1 MAVDNRMVLLTSVNA
16 SKDQDDLNTA
26 GLLIGEL
33 ALNANTGV
41 LFAGGDPGGAA
52 GAAPGSAVANA
63 ADILGIKL
71 SAASTAQALGTGDS
85 PSFAGLTSTG
95 TFTHDSVG
103 ISAIQTSSESFADN
117 NTSLMTSAAI
127 LDKIQAESGTATNAT
142 NSSHVL
148 VTDNENTNEENLI
161 TFVEDATDS
170 TGNVGLE
177 MDGNLTYNP
186 SAGRLTA
193 TAFAGALTG
202 NVTGNASGS
211 SGSCTGNAAT
221 ATKLAATKTIA
232 GVAFDGSSN
241 ISLNNNAITNGAGY
255 VTANDD
261 VSAANLLTRLAA
273 YTGDDTVIIGDAGDD
288 CTVQIR
294 GTLQVDGATTTI
306 NSTTMTVDDKNIVL
320 ASGAANDAAAD
331 GAGITIDGAD
341 ATLLY
346 EATGDQF
353 EFNKEVNASAG
364 FVGNLTGNVTGNVT
378 GNTSGSSG
386 SCTGNAATASVAT
399 TVTITDNENTNEN
412 NALIF
417 TAGGDTDGGN
427 LGLES
432 DGTCT
437 YNPSTGKITATG
449 FIGTLTGNV
458 TGNTS
463 GSSGSCTGN
472 AATATALATGRTFL
486 TDLGETNAS
495 AAFDGTG
502 NISDIGV
509 TGTLVVGNGGTGAT
523 SLTDGGILLGSG
535 TGAITAMAVLA
546 DGEMIVGD
554 GTTDPVAESGATLR
568 TSIGVGTGNSPQ
580 FTGVNLGHASDTT
593 LTRSAAGKLAVE
605 GVDVCLLTGAQTLAA
620 KTISGGT
627 F

>member
-52 GAAPGSAVANA
+52 GAAAGSAVANA
-63 ADILGIKL
+63 ADVLGIKL

-364 FVGNLTGNVTGNVT
+364 FVGNLTGNVVGNVT

-472 AATATALATGRTFL
+472 AATATKLAATKNINGV
-486 TDLGETNAS
+486 
-495 AAFDGTG
+495 AFDGSA
-502 NISDIGV
+502 NITVTAAGSTLSDTV
-509 TGTLVVGNGGTGAT
+509 TVAKGGTGAT

-535 TGAITAMAVLA
+535 TGAVTAMAVLA

>member
-273 YTGDDTVIIGDAGDD
+273 YTGDDTV
-288 CTVQIR
+288 
-294 GTLQVDGATTTI
+294 
-306 NSTTMTVDDKNIVL
+306 
-320 ASGAANDAAAD
+320 
-331 GAGITIDGAD
+331 
-341 ATLLY
+341 
-346 EATGDQF
+346 
-353 EFNKEVNASAG
+353 
-364 FVGNLTGNVTGNVT
+364 
-378 GNTSGSSG
+378 
-386 SCTGNAATASVAT
+386 
-399 TVTITDNENTNEN
+399 
-412 NALIF
+412 
-417 TAGGDTDGGN
+417 
-427 LGLES
+427 
-432 DGTCT
+432 
-437 YNPSTGKITATG
+437 
-449 FIGTLTGNV
+449 
-458 TGNTS
+458 
-463 GSSGSCTGN
+463 
-472 AATATALATGRTFL
+472 
-486 TDLGETNAS
+486 
-495 AAFDGTG
+495 
-502 NISDIGV
+502 
-509 TGTLVVGNGGTGAT
+509 
-523 SLTDGGILLGSG
+523 
-535 TGAITAMAVLA
+535 
-546 DGEMIVGD
+546 
-554 GTTDPVAESGATLR
+554 
-568 TSIGVGTGNSPQ
+568 
-580 FTGVNLGHASDTT
+580 
-593 LTRSAAGKLAVE
+593 
-605 GVDVCLLTGAQTLAA
+605 
-620 KTISGGT
+620 
-627 F
+627 